1 MTFLERFIALRRSR
15 FFDVM
20 SDAEL
25 ATLAEIVRESNFAPS
40 ATVCDGGRVLE
51 KVYVVTA
58 GDVVRESG
66 TSVPRC
72 FGAASLLFGLPVRER
87 LIASSE
93 EGAQCLVIRRP
104 HFLTI
109 LRQFPCFL
117 TPLIS
122 ISVDVVEVETKG
134 RAL

>member
-15 FFDVM
+15 FFDGM

-25 ATLAEIVRESNFAPS
+25 TTLAEIVRERNFAPN
-40 ATVCDGGRVLE
+40 ATVCDSGRVLE

-58 GDVVRESG
+58 GDVHRESG
-66 TSVPRC
+66 ASVPQC

-93 EGAQCLVIRRP
+93 KGAQCLVIRRP
-104 HFLTI
+104 HFLTL

-122 ISVDVVEVETKG
+122 MSVDVLEVASKERTP
-134 RAL
+134 